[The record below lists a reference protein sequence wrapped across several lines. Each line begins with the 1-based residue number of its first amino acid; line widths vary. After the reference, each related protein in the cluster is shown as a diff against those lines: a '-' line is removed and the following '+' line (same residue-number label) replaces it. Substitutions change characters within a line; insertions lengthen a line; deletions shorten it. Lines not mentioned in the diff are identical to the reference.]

1 MKAHNAVYF
10 AAAGI
15 SIVTGL
21 LEYFL
26 SNTVTALEKGN
37 PGLQIFLI
45 VVGTLQIF
53 WAVGFVRKWGN
64 SFYSIAAGLTVAL
77 FFLWIL
83 LRLPFPVVTTYT
95 GASVQQFPGA
105 ALPITP
111 LSSIIQALQIV
122 FLALCA
128 MILSSRDSVEREET
142 ASKTNITNELTHQ
155 RSSSMARRM
164 VVLGIGAAVLIVGL
178 IGVIYTMQ
186 KVVQE
191 YEVTKTSVPPYTSQ
205 PDIGVTSSVYVEI
218 AFVIILIAG
227 LIIASYGASL
237 PGKVFAKTINR

>member
-1 MKAHNAVYF
+1 MRAHNAVYF

-26 SNTVTALEKGN
+26 STTVTAFEKGN

-45 VVGTLQIF
+45 VVGTVQIF
-53 WAVGFVRKWGN
+53 WAVGIVRRWGN

-95 GASVQQFPGA
+95 EASVQQFPGA

-111 LSSIIQALQIV
+111 LSSIIEALQIV

-128 MILSSRDSVEREET
+128 MMLSSKKGVEREET

-155 RSSSMARRM
+155 RSSSMARRV
-164 VVLGIGAAVLIVGL
+164 VVLGIGIAVLIVGL
-178 IGVIYTMQ
+178 IGVVYTMQ

-191 YEVTKTSVPPYTSQ
+191 YEITKASVPPYTSQ
-205 PDIGVTSSVYVEI
+205 PDIGVTSSVYLEI

-227 LIIASYGASL
+227 LMIASYGASI
-237 PGKVFAKTINR
+237 PGKVFTKTINR